1 MSRFNCRTRGT
12 LPPMGKPNVYFC
24 CHPADVSCFDEI
36 AGDILRFQNCAI
48 GTGRIRPDRRISLRI
63 PARQIRIHTF
73 AI

>member
-1 MSRFNCRTRGT
+1 MSRFNCRTRGNAS
-12 LPPMGKPNVYFC
+12 PQGKPNVYFC

-48 GTGRIRPDRRISLRI
+48 WYRED
-63 PARQIRIHTF
+63 PARPEDISAVHTF